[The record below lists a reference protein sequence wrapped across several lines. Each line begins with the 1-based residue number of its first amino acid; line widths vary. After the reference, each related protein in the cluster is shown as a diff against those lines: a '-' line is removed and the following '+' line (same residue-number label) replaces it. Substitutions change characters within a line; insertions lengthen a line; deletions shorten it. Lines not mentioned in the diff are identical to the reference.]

1 MRLRPNPPRLITVA
15 IAVALGVVGLVFA
28 LPYEPGVALHEPLVA
43 ALGSIGLDL
52 DRELAFLFLFASPT
66 LLVVGSLLPGI

>member
-28 LPYEPGVALHEPLVA
+28 LPFEPGVTLLQPLA
-43 ALGSIGLDL
+43 TALGSIGLDL
-52 DRELAFLFLFASPT
+52 DRELAFLFLLASPSV
-66 LLVVGSLLPGI
+66 LVVGSLLPGI